1 MVKHT
6 GKIMTALI
14 NIKTIAIIF
23 VIAFLSYV
31 GASLSLRPSMDD
43 QAFLHA
49 LDGENYFDFMSHRYM
64 TWSGRV
70 VIDTLLIYTIKHD
83 LFWRL
88 MIPGS
93 IFVLSL
99 FTIKSIGMR
108 PDPINLSLAMSL
120 MLLMPHNV
128 LQDSVWWVTGA
139 YNYILPAACGVYCFW
154 HYRHGAG
161 SISFAFLIP
170 AILIAFDN
178 EQVGLVLLPAILA
191 TAALN
196 KFKIT
201 KTQAFTIIISIAKY
215 TSLIFAPGNAHRS
228 MRETFNRMPEFSDLS
243 LLNKLGMGLDRL
255 HEMYTAG
262 GSVILFALAATVFLC
277 LRKSELSLKNKAIC
291 LLITMCYSVLL
302 FISHR
307 YNTGFLFLQKQMNY
321 MPFNNYIIL
330 VSYIIVSM
338 YICTIVYAFIGSR
351 DFISALSIV
360 LGSGTVL
367 AIGLSPTVYASG
379 YRVLFVAY
387 LLVVFAILGILKKI
401 DNDRLSMISA
411 LSLMVVLSSVS
422 VNS

>member
-1 MVKHT
+1 
-6 GKIMTALI
+6 MTALI
-14 NIKTIAIIF
+14 DMKKLASLFIIAMM
-23 VIAFLSYV
+23 LYV
-31 GASLSLRPSMDD
+31 ATSLSLRPSMDD

-49 LDGENYFDFMSHRYM
+49 LDGKNYLSFMSHRYM

-88 MIPGS
+88 MIPSS

-99 FTIKSIGMR
+99 FTIKSIGLKS
-108 PDPINLSLAMSL
+108 DPLNVSLAMSL
-120 MLLMPHNV
+120 ILLMPNEV
-128 LQDSVWWVTGA
+128 LRDSVWWVTGA

-154 HYRHGAG
+154 HYRHGSG
-161 SISFAFLIP
+161 RIYFALLLP

-178 EQVGLVLLPAILA
+178 EQVGLVLLPALLA
-191 TAALN
+191 TVLIN
-196 KFKIT
+196 RFRIT
-201 KTQAFTIIISIAKY
+201 KTQAFTIILSIAKY

-243 LLNKLGMGLDRL
+243 MLNKLGMGLDRL

-262 GSVILFALAATVFLC
+262 GSIILFALAATVFLC
-277 LRKSELSLKNKAIC
+277 LRKSELCLKNKAIC

-302 FISHR
+302 FISHL

-321 MPFNNYIIL
+321 MPLNNYLIL
-330 VSYIIVSM
+330 ASYIIVSM

-411 LSLMVVLSSVS
+411 LSLMVVLSCVS